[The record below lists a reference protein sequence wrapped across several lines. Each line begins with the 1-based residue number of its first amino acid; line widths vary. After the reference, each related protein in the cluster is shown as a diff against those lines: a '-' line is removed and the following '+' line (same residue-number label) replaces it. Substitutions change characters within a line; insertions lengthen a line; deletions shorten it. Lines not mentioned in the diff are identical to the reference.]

1 MGLSSGMDFLADNN
15 ACGRIL
21 LRLVSRAH
29 STLAEL
35 LRLKEAAPTLYR
47 NPTKA
52 EQAKY
57 GELIAWDFHYFKS
70 SEVLEHRISQ
80 NESLQLLDMDLK
92 ETYGDLLAR
101 FYRLF
106 QSIQR
111 YTVDLK
117 QFLEDLEDGAYI
129 QQSVETVFQD
139 PDGKQLLCESLYVL
153 GAMLLL
159 VDQHLEGHFRE
170 RILVAHYRYS
180 GQDQGQPS
188 HVDEI
193 CQLLRSTGY
202 SIHGKRPA
210 HYPETLFSR
219 VALPTQFV
227 QMVLGRLRSD
237 DLYHQFQSYPLPEHR
252 SAALAEQAAMLYVC
266 LYFEGGGTAAVLK
279 TESAAMR
286 EIVDKF
292 FADNWI
298 ITYYMGHEV
307 NLVEAWEPYKAAKA
321 ALANTLQPSKVK
333 ELSLKSTVQ
342 IQKVMGVLRGYLK
355 EGCLTEDN
363 VLEQIPK
370 ILNLIRESN
379 VALKWRMLHTL
390 ELSQYEQQIKKCRQL
405 RDQVLSESKHE
416 PFQVFQLLLYVAE
429 FEQKFKDIYRKIWNS
444 RESIWNTLKTEVNE
458 RLSDLALIY
467 GGDQSTVSRR
477 MIQKN
482 EKLQK
487 WFLEQQAQV
496 QSLALE
502 QPLTSGRLAV
512 QLAEAINEA
521 MELEQLASSLQVKQS
536 LMEIKTRLH
545 RLIRIAG
552 IKEDVMIVTQI
563 VGDISYGWR
572 IVEQFT
578 PFMQDG
584 VKKDPGL
591 VKRLRATFLKLASAL
606 EGPVLRIS
614 QARSGDL
621 LSVSQY
627 YSSELVS
634 YVRRVLQIIPE
645 SMFHLLD
652 QIIRLQ
658 THEIKEVPTR
668 LDKNKIKEFAQL
680 AQRFQVAELTHSISV
695 FTEGILAMKSTLVGV
710 IKVDPKQLL
719 EDGIR
724 KEIVRQVSK
733 TLHQTLMFN
742 PKAKTCELTVKLKA
756 LKTSMSG
763 FRRSFEYIQDY
774 VRISGLKIWQEEL
787 SRIILFHVEQE
798 TNVFLTQK
806 VLPGNS
812 VYQNK
817 SIPIPTPPPTTNPDC
832 QTFMGRLANEII
844 LLTNP
849 RTTVYS
855 NALCS
860 WYDLK
865 TKDEVCSMG
874 LFSLL
879 EEAVGTIGLAGL
891 DRLLGLKIV
900 TCLQNMIRYT
910 EKTVFRDKSLI
921 EMLENLGNSLNPTEN
936 VVAQPMK
943 FYGYFLGRTYSL
955 LGPVVDALLTL
966 GQLQLLRQ
974 KIAYQLSLSSHFDSK
989 ILFSS
994 LQALNQSLVSNM
1006 KVKCDREGFTKT
1018 KALESPLLYELNSFL
1033 NWSGLH
1039 DPNGQIYLTTKAAPK
1054 MSELAA
1060 LVFLTGLG
1068 RSKFCPNTGHLIP
1081 KKLGDP
1087 LDGHMFVLG
1096 AQCWLQQF
1104 SDSVGTLTMAYL
1116 AQYARSFADVQ
1127 SRANE
1132 TLGPEVTTTI
1142 LFLERL
1148 AAVRSQVRSA
1158 VNENLPE
1165 PLIHMIPKN

>member
-1 MGLSSGMDFLADNN
+1 MDFLAENN
-15 ACGRIL
+15 ACGRTL

-29 STLAEL
+29 STIAEL
-35 LRLKEAAPTLYR
+35 LRLKEAAPALYR
-47 NPTKA
+47 NPSKS

-57 GELIAWDFHYFKS
+57 GELIAWDFQYFKS
-70 SEVLEHRISQ
+70 SEALEHRISH
-80 NESLQLLDMDLK
+80 NESLQLLDTDLK
-92 ETYGDLLAR
+92 ETYADLLAR

-117 QFLEDLEDGAYI
+117 QFLEDLEDGSFI
-129 QQSVETVFQD
+129 QQSLETVFQD
-139 PDGKQLLCESLYVL
+139 PDGKQLLCEALYVL

-159 VDQHLEGHFRE
+159 VDQHLEGGFRE
-170 RILVAHYRYS
+170 RILVAHYRYA
-180 GQDQGQPS
+180 GQDQGQAS

-202 SIHGKRPA
+202 SAHGKRPA
-210 HYPETLFSR
+210 NYPETFFSR
-219 VALPTQFV
+219 VVLPSQFV

-237 DLYHQFQSYPLPEHR
+237 DLYHQFHAYPLPEHR
-252 SAALAEQAAMLYVC
+252 WAALAEQGAMLYVC
-266 LYFEGGGTAAVLK
+266 LYFEGAGTASGLK
-279 TESAAMR
+279 NEAAAMR

-292 FADNWI
+292 FADNWV

-321 ALANTLQPSKVK
+321 ALVNTLQPTKVK
-333 ELSLKSTVQ
+333 EMSLKSAVQ

-355 EGCLTEDN
+355 EGCLTDEN
-363 VLEQIPK
+363 ILEQIPK

-379 VALKWRMLHTL
+379 VTLKWRMLHTL
-390 ELSQYEQQIKKCRQL
+390 ELSQSEQQIKKCRQL
-405 RDQVLSESKHE
+405 RDQVISESKHE

-429 FEQKFKDIYRKIWNS
+429 FEQKFKDIYKKIWNS
-444 RESIWNTLKTEVNE
+444 RETIWNTLKGECLE
-458 RLSDLALIY
+458 RISDLAVIY
-467 GGDQSTVSRR
+467 GGDQTSTVSRR

-496 QSLALE
+496 QSLDLD

-578 PFMQDG
+578 PFMQRG
-584 VKKDPGL
+584 VKKDPSL

-614 QARSGDL
+614 QAKSGDL

-634 YVRRVLQIIPE
+634 YVRKVLQIIPE

-652 QIIRLQ
+652 QIIHLQ

-668 LDKNKIKEFAQL
+668 LDKDKIREYAQL
-680 AQRFQVAELTHSISV
+680 DQRFKVAELTHSISV

-710 IKVDPKQLL
+710 IKVDPKRLL

-742 PKAKTCELTVKLKA
+742 PKAKTSELTVKLKA
-756 LKTSMSG
+756 LRTSMSG

-806 VLPGNS
+806 VLPWNS

-817 SIPIPTPPPTTNPDC
+817 SIPIPIPPPPTNPDC

-844 LLTNP
+844 LVTNP

-855 NALCS
+855 SALCS

-865 TKDEVCSMG
+865 TKEEVCSMG

-900 TCLQNMIRYT
+900 TCLQNMIRYI
-910 EKTVFRDKSLI
+910 EKSIFRDKSLI

-936 VVAQPMK
+936 VIAQPTK
-943 FYGYFLGRTYSL
+943 FYSYFLGRTYGL

-989 ILFSS
+989 ILYSS
-994 LQALNQSLVSNM
+994 LQALNQSLISDLKM
-1006 KVKCDREGFTKT
+1006 KCEKEGLSTT

-1060 LVFLTGLG
+1060 LVFLTGLS

-1081 KKLGDP
+1081 KKVGDP
-1087 LDGHMFVLG
+1087 LDGHVFVLG
-1096 AQCWLQQF
+1096 SQCWLQQF

-1116 AQYARSFADVQ
+1116 AQYARSLADVQ

-1132 TLGPEVTTTI
+1132 TLSLEVTTTI

-1148 AAVRSQVRSA
+1148 AAVRSQVRSSLY
-1158 VNENLPE
+1158 ENLPE